1 MDLQYSD
8 GTEVEIGQIIEY
20 QGNKYQVLDDK
31 EVGLIAHPAF
41 ENELTDDLPL
51 ADIVNECTLIINMN
65 VETED

>member
-8 GTEVEIGQIIEY
+8 GTAVELGQILEY
-20 QGNKYQVLDDK
+20 QGKKYQVLDDK

-41 ENELTDDLPL
+41 DNDLIEDLPL
-51 ADIVNECTLIINMN
+51 TDIINDCTLIINMN